1 MIISLS
7 PTNTAA
13 GEPAP
18 AGARRP
24 SSRPTA
30 ACADRS
36 RRSAKAY
43 LAAVRAS
50 AAALT
55 AAGPLPERLAQLARP
70 VTRLLGARGTVV
82 YPWDAAAGA
91 LGAALTLSDT
101 AHAPALVALRRST
114 LGTRALARGEA
125 LEATSV
131 ESDDLQPAERAA
143 ARALG
148 WSALA
153 ALPLQARGERV
164 GLLYVGWPVP
174 HRTSEPE
181 RLLLE
186 LLAQHTAA
194 SLEQARLQTESA
206 ARADALARAEQQ
218 LLAYARDLRQAYV
231 QERARRQEL
240 QEAYLAT
247 VRVLAAAIETR
258 DAYTGGHVE
267 RVATYSVAIGRE
279 LGWDPERLYTLELG
293 ALLHDV
299 GKIGIA
305 DYVLLKA
312 DRLTDEEWAIM
323 RQHPEVG
330 ARMLQHVPFLRHSLG
345 CVLYHHE
352 RFDGRGYPTGLSGL
366 AIPIEARVVAVADA
380 FDAMTSTRPYR
391 RALPL
396 AVALEEIERCT
407 GTQFDPEV
415 AAAFL
420 RAVRAGAIVVGGGEP
435 R

>member
-1 MIISLS
+1 MIVRLS
-7 PTNTAA
+7 AA
-13 GEPAP
+13 
-18 AGARRP
+18 R
-24 SSRPTA
+24 
-30 ACADRS
+30 AD
-36 RRSAKAY
+36 
-43 LAAVRAS
+43 VTGAS
-50 AAALT
+50 AATEPRT
-55 AAGPLPERLAQLARP
+55 AARHPRAGPDSALYAVLAGATALNAAAPLPERLTRLMRP
-70 VTRLLGARGTVV
+70 LTRLLGARDAVV
-82 YPWDAAAGA
+82 YPWDAEAGA
-91 LGAALTLSDT
+91 LGAPLAPSTRR
-101 AHAPALVALRRST
+101 HRPALLALRRGA
-114 LGTRALARGEA
+114 LGTRALAAGEA

-131 ESDDLQPAERAA
+131 ESDDLLPAERAA

-148 WSALA
+148 WAALA
-153 ALPLQARGERV
+153 ALPLQAHGERV
-164 GLLYVGWPVP
+164 GLVYVGWPGP
-174 HRTSEPE
+174 HRTSESE
-181 RLLLE
+181 RLLLAI
-186 LLAQHTAA
+186 LAQHAAA
-194 SLEQARLQTESA
+194 SLEHARLQTESA
-206 ARADALARAEQQ
+206 TRAEALARAEQQ

-267 RVATYSVAIGRE
+267 RVAAYSVAIGRE
-279 LGWDPERLYTLELG
+279 LGWDAERLYRLELG

-305 DYVLLKA
+305 DDILRKP
-312 DRLTDEEWAIM
+312 DRLTDEEWVIM

-352 RFDGRGYPTGLSGL
+352 RFDGRGYPTGLAGA
-366 AIPIEARVVAVADA
+366 AIPLEARVVAVADA

-396 AVALEEIERCT
+396 AVALAEIERCR

-415 AAAFL
+415 ADAFL
-420 RAVRAGAIVVGGGEP
+420 RAVWAGAIVVGGAGGTGG
-435 R
+435 